1 MSVEKLR
8 EASDALREAATSIE
22 GASGDRLREHANRLA
37 ELAERDRGPDH
48 GTVARHQQKL
58 KDIKGDEPAAADA
71 VDEANE
77 RLNEY
82 RQTVEGV

>member
-1 MSVEKLR
+1 MSLQKLR

-22 GASGDRLREHANRLA
+22 GASGDRLQEHADRLA
-37 ELAERDRGPDH
+37 NLAERDRGPDH
-48 GTVARHQQKL
+48 GAVARYQQKL
-58 KDIKGDEPAAADA
+58 RDIKEDEPAAADA